1 MENRRYIQDAMSNRS
16 RRIPLSSTVVWD
28 LDRDYHFLVTGTT
41 GSGKTKAAE
50 YLMINLSE
58 LGYRVYYLD
67 PKQDEEMRRFSRDC
81 GIIYASGIEKIA
93 QIVHET
99 EEEMRKRGKALEE
112 IHMAEFDFA
121 PIYIVFDELIAYQ
134 AIAPK
139 KTVEEVKR
147 RLTSIITMGRS
158 KQVFCGLIMVR
169 PDTAYIDGVLRDQL
183 GLRLVMGQGSEA
195 LYTMAFG
202 KEHAEVKNLR
212 SKKTG
217 SGLIMLSG
225 YQHPREVMMPYIV
238 ETRR

>member
-99 EEEMRKRGKALEE
+99 EEGNQRALDSIRQLLRRLDKIVYHYVSATGEYKTCEQPASEYVDYETLKKLALDDECFIPVPVQEE
-112 IHMAEFDFA
+112 IPF
-121 PIYIVFDELIAYQ
+121 
-134 AIAPK
+134 
-139 KTVEEVKR
+139 
-147 RLTSIITMGRS
+147 
-158 KQVFCGLIMVR
+158 
-169 PDTAYIDGVLRDQL
+169 
-183 GLRLVMGQGSEA
+183 
-195 LYTMAFG
+195 
-202 KEHAEVKNLR
+202 
-212 SKKTG
+212 
-217 SGLIMLSG
+217 
-225 YQHPREVMMPYIV
+225 
-238 ETRR
+238 